1 MHQSI
6 DSRKSVSLKSSII
19 VLIITSAYL
28 TMMAVFTGLN
38 TTHWTLAIF
47 FNIMYFLNSTTRKI
61 ILAFSIFIIFGIIY
75 DIMRAYPNYLVNAV
89 DIKGI
94 YNFEKHFF
102 GIISDNQLL
111 TINEY
116 FNINHNV
123 ILDFI
128 CGMFYI
134 NWISVPIGLAIYLYI
149 KNKNLFINF
158 SLTFLFV
165 NILGFC
171 IYYIHPAAPP
181 WYVAQ
186 YGFDL
191 KMNIPG
197 STAGLSRFD
206 DLIHFPLFA
215 SIYTKNSNVFA
226 SIPSLHSAY
235 PVVVL
240 YFVLKSKIGHGKWL
254 FGLFM
259 VGIWFTAIY
268 TGHHYVT
275 DVILGILCA
284 ITGISLYQLIL
295 KKSNWYKTQINNYT
309 KLIS

>member
-1 MHQSI
+1 MNRTI
-6 DSRKSVSLKSSII
+6 DDIKSVSLKSSIK
-19 VLIITSAYL
+19 VLIITCAYL

-38 TTHWTLAIF
+38 TTHWILAAF
-47 FNIMYFLNSTTRKI
+47 FNIMYFLNSSTRKT
-61 ILAFSIFIIFGIIY
+61 ILAFSIFIVFAIIY
-75 DIMRAYPNYLVNAV
+75 DVMRAYPNYLVNEV

-94 YNFEKHFF
+94 YNFEKHLF

-116 FNINHNV
+116 FNIHNNV

-134 NWISVPIGLAIYLYI
+134 NWISVPIGFAIYLYI

-181 WYVAQ
+181 WYVAH
-186 YGFDL
+186 YGFEL

-206 DLIHFPLFA
+206 DLIHLPLFA

-235 PVVVL
+235 PIVVL
-240 YFVLKSKIGHGKWL
+240 YFVLKSNIGWGKWL

-259 VGIWFTAIY
+259 AGIWFTAVY

-284 ITGISLYQLIL
+284 LTGISLYQLLL
-295 KKSNWYKTQINNYT
+295 KKSRWCKTQIKSYT
-309 KLIS
+309 QLIS